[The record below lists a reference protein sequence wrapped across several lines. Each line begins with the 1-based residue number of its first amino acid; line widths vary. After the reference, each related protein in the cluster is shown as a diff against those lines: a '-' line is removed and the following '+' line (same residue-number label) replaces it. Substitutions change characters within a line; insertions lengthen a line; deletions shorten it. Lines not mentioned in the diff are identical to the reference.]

1 MSSGDETETE
11 TETEEEYFKSIPFQ
25 FEVEENRKLE
35 AIIKFKNY
43 ICKEPEFYGIKNI
56 SAYEILTI
64 LEEQVITQS
73 IGVVLTEY
81 QSDLFEDLFIELYG
95 DSDNVE
101 HYNSFASKIFEKVY
115 V

>member
-1 MSSGDETETE
+1 MSSDEEI
-11 TETEEEYFKSIPFQ
+11 EEEYSKSIPFP
-25 FEVEENRKLE
+25 FEVEENRKLD

-64 LEEQVITQS
+64 LEEEIR
-73 IGVVLTEY
+73 IIPDGVVLTEY
-81 QSDLFEDLFIELYG
+81 QADLFDDLFIELYG
-95 DSDNVE
+95 DADNVD
-101 HYNSFASKIFEKVY
+101 HYNCFANKIFKMVY